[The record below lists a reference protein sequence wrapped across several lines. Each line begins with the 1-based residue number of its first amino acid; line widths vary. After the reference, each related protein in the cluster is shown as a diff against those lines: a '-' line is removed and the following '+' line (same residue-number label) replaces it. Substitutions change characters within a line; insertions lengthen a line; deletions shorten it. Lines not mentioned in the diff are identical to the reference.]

1 MVITITMTLMI
12 DTQVHYDYMLM
23 MMMIM
28 MMIVMVMIVMMMM
41 MMANDAQ
48 SKRQNLI
55 NSSPNEQLIKLSRQK
70 KHTEF
75 DAVITFLKNNI
86 TAIVIIIIFTPII
99 SDNI

>member
-1 MVITITMTLMI
+1 
-12 DTQVHYDYMLM
+12 M
-23 MMMIM
+23 MMMMMMMM

-41 MMANDAQ
+41 MANGVQ

-86 TAIVIIIIFTPII
+86 TAIVIIIIFTTII

>member
-1 MVITITMTLMI
+1 
-12 DTQVHYDYMLM
+12 M
-23 MMMIM
+23 MMMM
-28 MMIVMVMIVMMMM
+28 MMMMMVIVMVMIVMMM

-86 TAIVIIIIFTPII
+86 TAIVIITFFTTIII
-99 SDNI
+99 DNI